1 MSIEWKVT
9 LIALAPRCNCL
20 MVLTTWTSL
29 LKMSSTTLLL
39 FGDDW
44 ADDDTEDDIDDGG
57 LEVDMGVVKI
67 GLLCR

>member
-1 MSIEWKVT
+1 
-9 LIALAPRCNCL
+9 
-20 MVLTTWTSL
+20 
-29 LKMSSTTLLL
+29 MSSTTLLL